1 MRRKFYIVSF
11 VFVLLLSM
19 FPYTAS
25 AKEAYTIENLNIT
38 IRVQEDGKLLV
49 QEDYDLNF
57 NYYRSTF
64 VRNITS
70 TYHVPTTTD
79 QGVIYRDYYFSVRDL
94 TGDRLLSVTRN
105 EDGAV
110 VTMGEEGQQL
120 NGHQRF
126 SISYSVQTCDL
137 EMADHTQML
146 YWTLATNFDT
156 RVEKLHYKITM
167 PKAFDPQ
174 EVYTNTGKYG
184 DVKNTLSMKVTGN
197 VISGDL
203 QQPLENNEMATIKVN
218 LPNNYFIFPK
228 PIDTNIVASLA
239 SLAVLLAVG
248 LLFWRFGR
256 DQEIFVDVQD
266 EAPKDISS
274 CEIGYVMNRFADDR
288 DLFSMFIDWGNRN
301 FIMIH
306 DHGKTFELEKIR
318 EMNELN
324 AKSYERELFD
334 VIFQTGPIVNQDDL
348 REARI
353 GFAFEKAK
361 HLLERSFL
369 TAKERRVY
377 TDSSLILQALM
388 AIVTMIPSLIFVGSM
403 TFARF
408 ELFELSM
415 KNLIPTLLL
424 CIDMGGW
431 VYLIRHRYVLHQK
444 QFFFWMVVLIVAA
457 CVLLSINSITLYL
470 FGIKIF
476 ALIVYLFVTIVLFFC
491 MIYMDKRT
499 RKGNEW
505 KAEVLGI
512 REFIE
517 TVEPEQLTVLNQRNP
532 KLFQD
537 FLPFAYVLNLADIW
551 AKKFEHLPVEQ
562 PQWYDGMHDYDHFD
576 TFLFWHTFHYCF
588 YYMEQYTVYHPLIK
602 EAGFFHVSF
611 HTFLPK
617 QKK

>member
-79 QGVIYRDYYFSVRDL
+79 QGVIYRDYYFSVRDI

-248 LLFWRFGR
+248 LLCWRFGR
-256 DQEIFVDVQD
+256 VKEIIVDVND
-266 EAPKDISS
+266 ESPKEISS
-274 CEIGYVMNRFADDR
+274 
-288 DLFSMFIDWGNRN
+288 
-301 FIMIH
+301 
-306 DHGKTFELEKIR
+306 
-318 EMNELN
+318 
-324 AKSYERELFD
+324 
-334 VIFQTGPIVNQDDL
+334 
-348 REARI
+348 
-353 GFAFEKAK
+353 
-361 HLLERSFL
+361 
-369 TAKERRVY
+369 
-377 TDSSLILQALM
+377 
-388 AIVTMIPSLIFVGSM
+388 
-403 TFARF
+403 
-408 ELFELSM
+408 
-415 KNLIPTLLL
+415 
-424 CIDMGGW
+424 
-431 VYLIRHRYVLHQK
+431 
-444 QFFFWMVVLIVAA
+444 
-457 CVLLSINSITLYL
+457 
-470 FGIKIF
+470 
-476 ALIVYLFVTIVLFFC
+476 
-491 MIYMDKRT
+491 
-499 RKGNEW
+499 
-505 KAEVLGI
+505 
-512 REFIE
+512 
-517 TVEPEQLTVLNQRNP
+517 
-532 KLFQD
+532 
-537 FLPFAYVLNLADIW
+537 
-551 AKKFEHLPVEQ
+551 
-562 PQWYDGMHDYDHFD
+562 
-576 TFLFWHTFHYCF
+576 
-588 YYMEQYTVYHPLIK
+588 
-602 EAGFFHVSF
+602 
-611 HTFLPK
+611 
-617 QKK
+617 